1 MFSFT
6 FISSKRR
13 EIANEHIKCEQKTN
27 RKEMEE
33 EKNNERTEPNKA
45 VYLTTVVD
53 TIDTAKFPS
62 ERYQM
67 WWKRV
72 KCVQSWFYDLALL
85 APLDTP
91 KRVQQTTLDGSSL
104 THPIYALHIQCD
116 HSISILH
123 KCVNVS
129 KINEQKTTIPSFITH
144 HNLLNHPIN

>member
-91 KRVQQTTLDGSSL
+91 NGFNKLHSMEASS
-104 THPIYALHIQCD
+104 HIQFMHCIF
-116 HSISILH
+116 SVTIQFQY
-123 KCVNVS
+123 C
-129 KINEQKTTIPSFITH
+129 INASMYRKSMNKKRQSHHLSHTIIYW
-144 HNLLNHPIN
+144 IIQ